1 MYIWLKESS
10 KKTLS
15 LERKFIN
22 FLHFIGNSKVLIK
35 NMKVHSKLS
44 NTFESCFFLCILE
57 SGFSEIKILLIEK
70 IYIFL
75 DNS

>member
-1 MYIWLKESS
+1 
-10 KKTLS
+10 
-15 LERKFIN
+15 
-22 FLHFIGNSKVLIK
+22 
-35 NMKVHSKLS
+35 MKVHSKLS
-44 NTFESCFFLCILE
+44 NIFESCFFLCILE